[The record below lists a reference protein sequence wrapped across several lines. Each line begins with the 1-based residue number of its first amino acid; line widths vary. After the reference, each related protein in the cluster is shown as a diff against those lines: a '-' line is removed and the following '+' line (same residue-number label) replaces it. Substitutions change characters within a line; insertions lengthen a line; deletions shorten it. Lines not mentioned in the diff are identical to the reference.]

1 MTVFSIGRLAAA
13 ASVALVLAMAP
24 GMGVQP
30 AGAAEKDAA
39 KDAVI
44 ATVNGDKIMLS
55 ELKALHAD
63 FPQARIRQIPLT
75 RIYKPLLELMIQ
87 IKLLSAEG
95 RKQGLDKDKE
105 VVDRVESYRS
115 RVLRDI
121 YLERFVDKTIDEAA
135 LKAAYD
141 EFVKS
146 YKGAEE
152 IRARHVLVKDK
163 KEAMAV
169 IEALEKGEKFEELAK
184 AKSIGPS
191 KAKGGDLGWF
201 SRTQMVKPFADAAY
215 ALKKGEHSKSPVK
228 TQFGWHVIQVT
239 DRRTKPAPTF
249 EASKEKLRQ
258 ELGRKVAVA
267 ELARLQKDAKIERF
281 QMDGKPMAAE
291 KEPAKKAPAAPEKK

>member
-63 FPQARIRQIPLT
+63 FPQPRIRQIPLA

-105 VVDRVESYRS
+105 VVDRVDSYRS

-121 YLERFVDKTIDEAA
+121 YLERFVDKKIDEAA

-146 YKGAEE
+146 YKGDEE

-184 AKSIGPS
+184 SKSIGPS

-201 SRTQMVKPFADAAY
+201 SRKQMVKPFADAAY
-215 ALKKGEHSKSPVK
+215 ALKKGEHSKTPVK

-249 EASKEKLRQ
+249 EATKEKLRQ
-258 ELGRKVAVA
+258 QLGRKVAVA

-281 QMDGKPMAAE
+281 QIDGKPMAAE